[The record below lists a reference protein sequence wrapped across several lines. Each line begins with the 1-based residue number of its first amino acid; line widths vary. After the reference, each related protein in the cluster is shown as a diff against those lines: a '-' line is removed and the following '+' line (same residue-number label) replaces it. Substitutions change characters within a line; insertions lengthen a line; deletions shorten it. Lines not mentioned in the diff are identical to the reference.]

1 MNFDS
6 YPDDTS
12 GFTGFSDPASFDLG
26 GVDNFVPNEPVGF
39 EDPVLP
45 DIAYQGDTTQ
55 PGNVSKNPNVSPAD
69 VTRMINADSTGLL
82 KKLFVDDKGN
92 LNLKTLAGIGGGLL
106 GALGANTPNIKKVG
120 YQGGI
125 PKYDAVRNMVNAPPT
140 RAQGYRPGQGGI
152 NYGGDVSFV
161 PRGTGASMA
170 ATQPSQD
177 INRAPAGVAGQP
189 GLAIGAA
196 SGIGGLLTGNSL
208 AGLAGPGSAD
218 YIDRK
223 NLLPPPPM
231 SLAEERRIQDM
242 RSKNFP
248 IDSFL
253 NPQRPATAQPISRG
267 DPFYQSPE
275 YKAFQNDPSNMTGTM
290 DMYNSPYF
298 GSVSSG
304 SVGRAMDKAYEK
316 YKNIAPQQ
324 NQQIPAMFDSF
335 SADENRFAHGG
346 LMGLASGRYLQGE
359 TDGMADKIPAKIGQ
373 DQPAALS
380 HGEFVIP
387 ADVVSHLGNGN
398 SDAGAKKLY
407 SMMDKI
413 RTARTGT
420 KKQGKEI
427 NPDKFMPGGNVQGY
441 AEGGS
446 ADDYFSVLE
455 ERDLSNPRYREY
467 LARQQS
473 LEGVY
478 PETFAAPIARGL
490 GSLAKTARGMFA
502 PAQKASTAFIENGPG
517 LILKNPIGAPVP
529 ELTAAD
535 IERFLKAARSPQ
547 HAAKQKKHFAEQ
559 LPRVIDQNL
568 LKTSPRN
575 VFNAISEAQQTR
587 DLMDE
592 RQQPNRMAGG
602 GEVKHFV
609 LGGATGSAVSGLGT
623 AASAGVTG
631 SETTPNTFA
640 GEYIGDMLGKGQ
652 ALANAPYQQY
662 MGPLTAGESGLQSK
676 VFGGLQNTNFPGS
689 FGQSFSSTGAYAPP
703 QMNMGA
709 YNTQPIGTGPQP
721 GMMLNQGSNGFGDF
735 GSMQATT
742 GLQNVGPAQPQT
754 YDNYLKDI
762 GDLSVLPQT
771 REQFDTEQK
780 QLGQQRQQGMD
791 MLGRGNMS
799 EIMAGLG
806 GQPGQMPPSGMG
818 GLAGLAGRMPQPQQP
833 QGIASQYMNP
843 YLQSVLDP
851 QMAELR
857 RQNDITNMASNARM
871 TSAGAFGGGR
881 QAILNAEN
889 NRNLMQE
896 MNKTVGQGYASAYD
910 KAQNQ
915 FNIEQGQGLS
925 LANLMAN
932 QGTTQ
937 RGIEA
942 EGIAAD
948 KAAFEA
954 ARENPYK
961 MLQFQQSMLQG
972 MPISATNIETTTP
985 SKLQEVLSGI
995 GGGIKML
1002 GNKPEDI
1009 SLKSVTDLLNT
1020 LGLGK

>member
-26 GVDNFVPNEPVGF
+26 GIDNFVPNEPVGF
-39 EDPVLP
+39 EDPVLN

-55 PGNVSKNPNVSPAD
+55 PNNVSRNPNVSPAD
-69 VTRMINADSTGLL
+69 ATRLINSDSSGLL
-82 KKLFVDDKGN
+82 KRLFTDKNGN
-92 LNLKTLAGIGGGLL
+92 LNLQALGGIGGGIL
-106 GALGANTPNIKKVG
+106 GALGAMQPDVKKVG
-120 YQGGI
+120 YQGSI

-161 PRGTGASMA
+161 PKGTGASSA
-170 ATQPSQD
+170 QPSQT

-208 AGLAGPGSAD
+208 AGMGGSAD

-242 RSKNFP
+242 RSKNLP

-253 NPQRPATAQPISRG
+253 NPQRPATAQPVAQD
-267 DPFYQSPE
+267 DPFYQSAE
-275 YKAFQNDPSNMTGTM
+275 FKAYQNDPSNMMGTM
-290 DMYNSPYF
+290 DMYDSPYF
-298 GSVSSG
+298 GRVSSG
-304 SVGRAMDKAYEK
+304 SAGRAMDAAYEK
-316 YKNIAPQQ
+316 YKGIAPQQ
-324 NQQIPAMFDSF
+324 NQQIPAMLSPFMP
-335 SADENRFAHGG
+335 AYGFAHGG

-380 HGEFVIP
+380 HGEFVVP

-427 NPDKFMPGGNVQGY
+427 NPDKFMPGGL
-441 AEGGS
+441 AS
-446 ADDYFSVLE
+446 AY
-455 ERDLSNPRYREY
+455 
-467 LARQQS
+467 
-473 LEGVY
+473 
-478 PETFAAPIARGL
+478 
-490 GSLAKTARGMFA
+490 
-502 PAQKASTAFIENGPG
+502 
-517 LILKNPIGAPVP
+517 
-529 ELTAAD
+529 
-535 IERFLKAARSPQ
+535 
-547 HAAKQKKHFAEQ
+547 
-559 LPRVIDQNL
+559 
-568 LKTSPRN
+568 
-575 VFNAISEAQQTR
+575 
-587 DLMDE
+587 
-592 RQQPNRMAGG
+592 AGG
-602 GEVKHFV
+602 GEVKGFA
-609 LGGATGSAVSGLGT
+609 GPTGSAVSGLGT

-676 VFGGLQNTNFPGS
+676 VFGGLQNTNFPGNL
-689 FGQSFSSTGAYAPP
+689 GQSFSSTGAYRPP
-703 QMNMGA
+703 QLNMDA
-709 YNTQPIGTGPQP
+709 YKTQPIGTGQPAPVSQDATGMPQ
-721 GMMLNQGSNGFGDF
+721 
-735 GSMQATT
+735 
-742 GLQNVGPAQPQT
+742 
-754 YDNYLKDI
+754 Y
-762 GDLSVLPQT
+762 
-771 REQFDTEQK
+771 
-780 QLGQQRQQGMD
+780 
-791 MLGRGNMS
+791 
-799 EIMAGLG
+799 G
-806 GQPGQMPPSGMG
+806 GIQ
-818 GLAGLAGRMPQPQQP
+818 QPQQP
-833 QGIASQYMNP
+833 PGIAAQYMNP

-857 RQNDITNMASNARM
+857 RQNDITNMMSNAKATGM
-871 TSAGAFGGGR
+871 GAFGGGR
-881 QAILNAEN
+881 QAIMNAEN

-910 KAQNQ
+910 KGMGQ
-915 FNIEQGQGLS
+915 FNIEQAQNTGL
-925 LANLMAN
+925 ARLMAD
-932 QGTTQ
+932 QGAQQ

-972 MPISATNIETTTP
+972 MPISATNIETAKP
-985 SKLQEVLSGI
+985 STLQQAMAGA
-995 GGGIKML
+995 GGLAGMFPTNSNVSMK
-1002 GNKPEDI
+1002 DV
-1009 SLKSVTDLLNT
+1009 SDLLNK
-1020 LGLGK
+1020 LGLGSTPG